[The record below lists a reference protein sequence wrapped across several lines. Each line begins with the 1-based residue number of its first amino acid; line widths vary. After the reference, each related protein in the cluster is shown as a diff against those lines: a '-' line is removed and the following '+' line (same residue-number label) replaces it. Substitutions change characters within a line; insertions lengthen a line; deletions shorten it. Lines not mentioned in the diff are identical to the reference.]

1 MSLVVMDVGSIED
14 GLAEDVPLSELPVG
28 HAWRVAGLDTPR
40 VRDLS
45 GVLATTAPIV
55 VRRVDR
61 LVVDGAHRVAAAR
74 RLGRRSLS
82 VEWFE
87 GSTAEAFGE
96 FVARNLVDGL
106 VPTVD
111 DRRHGVTMILGSEA
125 AWSDRR
131 IAHICGVS
139 PKLVARLRCETG
151 VAGADKRIGRDG
163 RARPLRVGPVR
174 TRIAAAISEDPG
186 ASLRSIAALFG
197 VSPETVRSV
206 RKELQD
212 RNEGPEPTQPRRR
225 QVEMTVERFLSFVGS
240 TFPWRRRRGVATTP
254 FSQPR
259 RARPSWSGSTPPL
272 STNGST
278 APRRC
283 RSAAPTTLPTTR
295 DGAHG
300 SGRPSPRASRRAP
313 AAAVESARRAG
324 SVGRDNPTPDLR
336 TSGAVP

>member
-163 RARPLRVGPVR
+163 RARPLRVGAVR

-225 QVEMTVERFLSFVGS
+225 QVEMTVERFLELRRQHVSVAPAPWRGDNAFLSTPTGTSFVEWFDATAVDERINHAEEVPLS
-240 TFPWRRRRGVATTP
+240 RAYDVADDAR
-254 FSQPR
+254 R
-259 RARPSWSGSTPPL
+259 RARFWATFAESVEART
-272 STNGST
+272 
-278 APRRC
+278 RC
-283 RSAAPTTLPTTR
+283 RR
-295 DGAHG
+295 
-300 SGRPSPRASRRAP
+300 
-313 AAAVESARRAG
+313 
-324 SVGRDNPTPDLR
+324 
-336 TSGAVP
+336 